1 MGANRP
7 RDGSEGFQHQGAGG
21 VTKRYQPR
29 HFVDE
34 ASRSSDRQGAA
45 RHGIFRGGG
54 GGGRRALAIA
64 RLVLLCCMAAC
75 AAGGFVLLA
84 VWLHSS
90 TDDGAVGN
98 WGGSGWSRGAGR
110 GRRAGEVLRFAP
122 ADLLRRFDEQGG
134 IDGIRSEP
142 RLGVRPPRLAIVLGR
157 MQKDSSSL
165 LLLTL
170 AKSLK
175 ELSYNLTVF
184 AVNGGEAHPHWE
196 LVGGRVYMLDRDN
209 YIDWSI
215 FEGVILSSLEA
226 RVAISSL
233 VQEPF
238 DHVPLIWIV
247 LEDTLGERL
256 PLYMETGW
264 QLIVSEWRKAFS
276 RADVLVFPDFSLP
289 LLYTVLDT
297 GNFFVVPGSPVDVWA
312 AESYLM
318 SHSKV
323 QSRRDNGFHEHDLVV
338 TVVGSSF
345 NFHELPW
352 DCVAAMRLIGPQLV
366 EFAKTNY
373 LGKSLK
379 VVVLTGN
386 STNGHSSAFQDIA
399 AQLGFCDGCI
409 KHYGLDGDI
418 NRVLLIADIV
428 LYGSFHEEQSFPSLL
443 VRAMSFGIPVIAPD
457 LAVIKKY
464 VTNGVDGFIFQVR
477 DLKSLNTA
485 FSLAVVELNLPAQDR
500 TIGTS
505 GKLLS
510 KNMLAWDCITGYAK
524 LLENVLQFPSETIL
538 PSSITQIQ
546 QHTWEWNLFGEETEK
561 IRNQVQH
568 QIFNEDGTSMGT
580 SSIVYIIEEEL
591 ADKNTSED
599 PFMHQNETYVFD
611 HLNELDWEDV
621 REIEFYEDI
630 ERQEMEELAER
641 TEGPLAKW
649 EDIYSKTRKV
659 LKMKFGVNEREEEEL
674 EKVGRHVC
682 IYEIYD
688 GAGAWPFL
696 HHGALY
702 RGLSLVSFSIV
713 FL

>member
-1 MGANRP
+1 
-7 RDGSEGFQHQGAGG
+7 
-21 VTKRYQPR
+21 
-29 HFVDE
+29 
-34 ASRSSDRQGAA
+34 
-45 RHGIFRGGG
+45 
-54 GGGRRALAIA
+54 
-64 RLVLLCCMAAC
+64 
-75 AAGGFVLLA
+75 
-84 VWLHSS
+84 
-90 TDDGAVGN
+90 
-98 WGGSGWSRGAGR
+98 
-110 GRRAGEVLRFAP
+110 
-122 ADLLRRFDEQGG
+122 
-134 IDGIRSEP
+134 
-142 RLGVRPPRLAIVLGR
+142 
-157 MQKDSSSL
+157 
-165 LLLTL
+165 
-170 AKSLK
+170 
-175 ELSYNLTVF
+175 
-184 AVNGGEAHPHWE
+184 
-196 LVGGRVYMLDRDN
+196 
-209 YIDWSI
+209 
-215 FEGVILSSLEA
+215 
-226 RVAISSL
+226 
-233 VQEPF
+233 
-238 DHVPLIWIV
+238 
-247 LEDTLGERL
+247 
-256 PLYMETGW
+256 METGW

-345 NFHELPW
+345 NFLELPW
-352 DCVAAMRLIGPQLV
+352 YCVAAMRLIGPQLV

-386 STNGHSSAFQDIA
+386 STNGHSSAFQSIA
-399 AQLGFCDGCI
+399 
-409 KHYGLDGDI
+409 Y
-418 NRVLLIADIV
+418 IADIV

-443 VRAMSFGIPVIAPD
+443 VRAMSFGIPIIALD

-464 VTNGVDGFIFQVR
+464 VTNGVDGFIFQVC

-546 QHTWEWNLFGEETEK
+546 QHTWEWNLLGQETEK

-630 ERQEMEELAER
+630 ERQEMEE
-641 TEGPLAKW
+641 
-649 EDIYSKTRKV
+649 
-659 LKMKFGVNEREEEEL
+659 RE
-674 EKVGRHVC
+674 
-682 IYEIYD
+682 
-688 GAGAWPFL
+688 
-696 HHGALY
+696 
-702 RGLSLVSFSIV
+702 
-713 FL
+713 